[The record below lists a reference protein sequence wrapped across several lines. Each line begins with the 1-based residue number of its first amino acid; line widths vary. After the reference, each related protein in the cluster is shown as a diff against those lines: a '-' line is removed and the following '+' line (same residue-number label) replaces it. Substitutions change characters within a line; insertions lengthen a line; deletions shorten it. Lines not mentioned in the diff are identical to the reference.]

1 MPECFTGTPIA
12 MEIIMVVLT
21 SIWVAIIAGLGA
33 IFALRDEPSSET
45 TTAKLLPAQPRGFPY
60 SRRNCLFSGAE
71 RSFYE
76 ILQRLTPE
84 HTVFAKVRL
93 AELVYVQGT
102 VSRQVHLNRIDRKH
116 IDFVV
121 CDKNLAPV
129 VAIELDDTSRQQADS
144 PARDEFVDE
153 VLAAAAL
160 PVIHV
165 RARHAYVM
173 DEIHRLLLPY
183 LRIGTLTL

>member
-1 MPECFTGTPIA
+1 
-12 MEIIMVVLT
+12 MEIIMVILM
-21 SIWVAIIAGLGA
+21 SIWIAIIAGLGA

-45 TTAKLLPAQPRGFPY
+45 TTAKLLRAEPRGFPY
-60 SRRNCLFSGAE
+60 SRRNCLFSAAE

-76 ILQRLTPE
+76 ILQRLTPD

-102 VSRQVHLNRIDRKH
+102 VSRQMHLNRIDQKH

-129 VAIELDDTSRQQADS
+129 VAIELDGTSRPQADS
-144 PARDEFVDE
+144 RVRDEFVDE

>member
-1 MPECFTGTPIA
+1 MGTPTA
-12 MEIIMVVLT
+12 MEIIMFVLA
-21 SIWVAIIAGLGA
+21 SIWIAIIAGLGA
-33 IFALRDEPSSET
+33 IFALRDEPISET
-45 TTAKLLPAQPRGFPY
+45 TTAKLLPTEPRGFPY
-60 SRRNCLFSGAE
+60 SRRNCLFSAAE

-76 ILQRLTPE
+76 ILQRLTPD

-102 VSRQVHLNRIDRKH
+102 VSRQIHLNRIDQKH

-129 VAIELDDTSRQQADS
+129 VAIELDETSRPQADS
-144 PARDEFVDE
+144 RVRDERDEFVDE

-165 RARHAYVM
+165 RAGHAYVM

>member
-1 MPECFTGTPIA
+1 MF
-12 MEIIMVVLT
+12 VLT

-33 IFALRDEPSSET
+33 IFALRDEASSQT
-45 TTAKLLPAQPRGFPY
+45 TTAKLLRAEPRGFPY
-60 SRRNCLFSGAE
+60 SRRNCLFSAVE
-71 RSFYE
+71 LSFFE

-93 AELVYVQGT
+93 AELVYVKGT
-102 VSRQVHLNRIDRKH
+102 VSRQTHLNRLDRKH

-129 VAIELDDTSRQQADS
+129 VAIELDETSQQQPDS
-144 PARDEFVDE
+144 RARDEFVDE

-165 RARHAYVM
+165 RARREYVM

>member
-1 MPECFTGTPIA
+1 
-12 MEIIMVVLT
+12 MEIIMVALT
-21 SIWVAIIAGLGA
+21 SIWVAITAGLGA

-45 TTAKLLPAQPRGFPY
+45 TTPQLLRAEPRGFPY
-60 SRRNCLFSGAE
+60 SRRNCLFSAAE

-93 AELVYVQGT
+93 AELVHVQGT
-102 VSRQVHLNRIDRKH
+102 VSRQMHLNRLDRKH

-129 VAIELDDTSRQQADS
+129 FAIELDGTSHQQADS
-144 PARDEFVDE
+144 RTRDEFVDE

>member
-1 MPECFTGTPIA
+1 

-21 SIWVAIIAGLGA
+21 SIWVAIIAGLGVV
-33 IFALRDEPSSET
+33 FALRDEPNPEIRG
-45 TTAKLLPAQPRGFPY
+45 AKLLRAEPRGFPY
-60 SRRNCLFSGAE
+60 SRRNCLFSAAE
-71 RSFYE
+71 LSFYE

-93 AELVYVQGT
+93 AELVYVKGT
-102 VSRQVHLNRIDRKH
+102 VSRQMHLNRIDQKH

-129 VAIELDDTSRQQADS
+129 VAIELDETSYQQADS
-144 PARDEFVDE
+144 RVRDEFVDE

-160 PVIHV
+160 PVVHV
-165 RARHAYVM
+165 RARHEYVM